1 MRIDF
6 EEEVNSLIL
15 GYFSQ
20 KNTLSSNTLAFYMKK
35 IIWKVGVIFFNYH
48 IIANEYAVQLMTT
61 KLLLVISLKKDQLED
76 HQTLSPKSVT
86 ETLLY
91 TVNFP

>member
-35 IIWKVGVIFFNYH
+35 II
-48 IIANEYAVQLMTT
+48 
-61 KLLLVISLKKDQLED
+61 
-76 HQTLSPKSVT
+76 
-86 ETLLY
+86 
-91 TVNFP
+91 